1 MRGAMGTGDVA
12 PERRASGS
20 NGGAAVGA
28 TAVNESAAA
37 DDGREGRN
45 GRDGRRSRDAR
56 TGRKSRNSRDRRDA
70 RTANDGD
77 AAPETGWRPRG
88 GADWLILAAGILV
101 AVAAVTPIV
110 VRWLGNPPDQRLVD
124 LEVYREGGRA
134 VLRDAKLYDVLTQP
148 PQLLPFTYPPFP
160 ALLAVPFT
168 LMSWTAAQWTWTA
181 LEYLALVVIVRYAFR
196 DLIARTGR
204 WAPLTFGVLFGA
216 CAWLTPAFD
225 QIRFGQ
231 VGFFL
236 MALCL
241 ADTMARTAYWPRGV
255 LVGVAIA
262 VKLVPGVFLIYF
274 WLTGRR
280 QAAAN
285 SLLTAAATSLF
296 AFAWLPSDS
305 VDYWFGALL
314 QGGDR
319 TGAVNGTTNQALNG
333 WVSRIVPEGPVRTAL
348 WGLLVVAV
356 AYAGFRL
363 ARRTT
368 LAADRLAG
376 RTTLAADRLA
386 GRTALAS
393 DRLAGRTALASDR
406 LAGRTALAS
415 DRLASDRPSLPALP
429 PDPSR
434 RWGTDRMLAADPAAG
449 DSARSLLLA
458 GVAITGLLS
467 VLLSPVG
474 WIHHLV
480 WIIAVVGALVGD
492 GRNARRCLAAA
503 AVWLFYLFPV
513 PWWGT
518 HLTGRGHP
526 LYLQAIGQTVRDLF
540 GFGAVALMFVL
551 GIWLLNRLAGERDRE
566 DPSRPLDGVGTLT
579 P

>member
-1 MRGAMGTGDVA
+1 MRGATGTGDVA

-28 TAVNESAAA
+28 TAVNEAAA
-37 DDGREGRN
+37 SGDDRA
-45 GRDGRRSRDAR
+45 RR
-56 TGRKSRNSRDRRDA
+56 RDRAGTTPRA
-70 RTANDGD
+70 GTAGTE
-77 AAPETGWRPRG
+77 PRGGGHGGTSVPSTGWRPRD

-101 AVAAVTPIV
+101 AVAAITPIV

-134 VLRDAKLYDVLTQP
+134 VLRQAKLYDVLTQP

-181 LEYLALVVIVRYAFR
+181 LEYLALIVIVRYAFR

-255 LVGVAIA
+255 LVGIAIA

-274 WLTGRR
+274 LLTGRR

-285 SLLTAAATSLF
+285 SLLTAAAASLF
-296 AFAWLPSDS
+296 TFAWLPSDS

-333 WVSRIVPEGPVRTAL
+333 WVSRITPEGPLRTAL
-348 WGLLVVAV
+348 WGVLVIVV

-363 ARRTT
+363 ARRAT
-368 LAADRLAG
+368 LAADRRA
-376 RTTLAADRLA
+376 
-386 GRTALAS
+386 
-393 DRLAGRTALASDR
+393 
-406 LAGRTALAS
+406 
-415 DRLASDRPSLPALP
+415 LPALP

-449 DSARSLLLA
+449 DAARSLLLA
-458 GVAITGLLS
+458 GVAVTGLLS

-492 GRNARRCLAAA
+492 GRNTRRCLVAAG
-503 AVWLFYLFPV
+503 VWLYYLFPV

-518 HLTGRGHP
+518 HLTGPQHP
-526 LYLQAIGQTVRDLF
+526 LISQFFGQLIRDLF

-551 GIWLLNRLAGERDRE
+551 GIWLVNRLTAVPDHE

>member
-1 MRGAMGTGDVA
+1 RGARNARGDARGPDVSA
-12 PERRASGS
+12 RRAAERSG
-20 NGGAAVGA
+20 
-28 TAVNESAAA
+28 
-37 DDGREGRN
+37 DGRHG
-45 GRDGRRSRDAR
+45 
-56 TGRKSRNSRDRRDA
+56 
-70 RTANDGD
+70 
-77 AAPETGWRPRG
+77 PRG
-88 GADWLILAAGILV
+88 TADWLILAAGILV
-101 AVAAVTPIV
+101 AVAAITPIV

-134 VLRDAKLYDVLTQP
+134 LLRQAKLYDVLTQP

-168 LMSWTAAQWTWTA
+168 LMSWTAAQWVWTA
-181 LEYLALVVIVRYAFR
+181 LEYAALAVIIRFAFR

-216 CAWLTPAFD
+216 CAWLTPAYD

-241 ADTMARTAYWPRGV
+241 ADTMARTAYWPRGA
-255 LVGVAIA
+255 LVGLAIA
-262 VKLVPGVFLIYF
+262 IKLVPGVFLIYF
-274 WLTGRR
+274 WITGRR
-280 QAAAN
+280 QAALN
-285 SLLTAAATSLF
+285 SLLTAAAASLL

-333 WVSRIVPEGPVRTAL
+333 WVARVIPDGPFQTPL
-348 WGLLVVAV
+348 WGLLVLVV
-356 AYAGFRL
+356 AYTGFRL
-363 ARRTT
+363 ARRATVS
-368 LAADRLAG
+368 ADRLA
-376 RTTLAADRLA
+376 
-386 GRTALAS
+386 
-393 DRLAGRTALASDR
+393 
-406 LAGRTALAS
+406 
-415 DRLASDRPSLPALP
+415 LPALP

-434 RWGTDRMLAADPAAG
+434 RWGTDRMLAADPVSGEA
-449 DSARSLLLA
+449 ARSLLLA

-480 WIIAVVGALVGD
+480 WVIAVVGALAGD
-492 GRNARRCLAAA
+492 GRDRRRWLAAG

-518 HLTGRGHP
+518 HLTGPKHP
-526 LYLQAIGQTVRDLF
+526 LILQIAGQLIRDLF
-540 GFGAVALMFVL
+540 GFGAVALMAVL
-551 GIWLLNRLAGERDRE
+551 GLWLVNRLSRNDRRG
-566 DPSRPLDGVGTLT
+566 DPARPRDGVGTLT